1 MITFFILILLNTVSK
16 IGYVRLAMYTELF
29 TLMNIHKRYSVCNTC
44 KTKKVMYIKLYWKAF
59 DFTVEY
65 NSIQTFCSIRTC
77 LIVFYMPIRFST
89 WLISKYCLKINKW
102 KKYKAR
108 VFSNKVKTKQ
118 IYLLRLNLDS
128 LARSDP
134 INCFTF
140 NNYNVKNLILQYGWE
155 SFRLQSSSLRFIRK

>member
-1 MITFFILILLNTVSK
+1 MQHLWNEKGNVYQTLLKGFWFHCWIQS
-16 IGYVRLAMYTELF
+16 Y
-29 TLMNIHKRYSVCNTC
+29 
-44 KTKKVMYIKLYWKAF
+44 
-59 DFTVEY
+59 
-65 NSIQTFCSIRTC
+65 IQTFCSIRTC

-118 IYLLRLNLDS
+118 RYLLRLNLDL

-134 INCFTF
+134 INCFTV

-155 SFRLQSSSLRFIRK
+155 SFRLQSSSLWFIRK